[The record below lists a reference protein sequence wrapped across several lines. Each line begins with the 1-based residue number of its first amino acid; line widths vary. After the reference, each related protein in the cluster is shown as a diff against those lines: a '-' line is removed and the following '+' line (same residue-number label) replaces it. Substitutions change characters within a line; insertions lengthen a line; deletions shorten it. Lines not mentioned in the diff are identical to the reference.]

1 MTTMASTTI
10 RMAWALAAL
19 CAALAF
25 VGAQA
30 AECPPPGFDSAKD
43 FNISAWVDH
52 PWYIQRMMPV
62 FYLPE
67 DRFYCVRASYEQV
80 SDDTVEVSNVARE
93 GSVDGKESGGDMTLN
108 ANIPDLDDP
117 SKLRVGPAFLPP
129 SLYGQY
135 WVVFAGGENA
145 PEEYDYGIVSGG
157 PPTLQS
163 GDACIAGTP
172 ADVVS

>member
-1 MTTMASTTI
+1 MASTTI

-67 DRFYCVRASYEQV
+67 DSFYCVRASYEQV

-93 GSVDGKESGGDMTLN
+93 GSVDGKERGGDMTLN